1 MVAPAG
7 LVGDS
12 FYCACRPGYTGTMC
26 EDEFVVE
33 TVVSSSEFMVDD
45 TSARNFND
53 KSFGSSVVLKSPIEL
68 HNAYTAAIVL
78 ALVIFFVALYLTI
91 CHCKV
96 NQTYRKF
103 STRTYG
109 FLPILGFRLRTKQA
123 TSKISRHWL
132 SGKGLGIGNAM
143 RGGGNATTSSTSA
156 LHATTGAAASSQRNS
171 VGHLPTAKAS
181 SATTGQQH
189 THVGQLN
196 ERPFQ
201 RHLAMNLENDMYYTV
216 DFSENS
222 QHSPL
227 IQ

>member
-1 MVAPAG
+1 
-7 LVGDS
+7 
-12 FYCACRPGYTGTMC
+12 MC

-53 KSFGSSVVLKSPIEL
+53 KTFGSSVVLKSPIEL
-68 HNAYTAAIVL
+68 HNAYFGAGVL
-78 ALVIFFVALYLTI
+78 AAAVFIVAVVVAI

-103 STRTYG
+103 STRSST
-109 FLPILGFRLRTKQA
+109 FFPILGFGRRNKSQ
-123 TSKISRHWL
+123 SKLNKHWL
-132 SGKGLGIGNAM
+132 SGKGLG
-143 RGGGNATTSSTSA
+143 GGGGGGSGAGNGVGSLRSSGSTTSLT
-156 LHATTGAAASSQRNS
+156 R
-171 VGHLPTAKAS
+171 GHLP
-181 SATTGQQH
+181 SAHNGGGGGSGLGGGGGHQSHQRQQQLQQQQLGGQMH
-189 THVGQLN
+189 